1 MLISTI
7 FASISAYHGNAS
19 AQVTT
24 NTTSTNDN
32 LNQYEWSQFQGD
44 SSFTRFSA
52 GPAPDTSATLWK
64 ANITGIQPYLAAF
77 DGMIFVGT
85 NTSIVALDKET
96 GNVVWETAIPMNRTW
111 PIAYKID
118 DSHMVVESSC
128 LDPKTGNILWTSASF
143 CADTGIFSANVY
155 SPEEKMFYTKVDSYI
170 EAWDFSDPSAPPTM
184 VWKTY
189 VPGGGR
195 TGIGT
200 TYGDGMV
207 FPGSF
212 ENHQM
217 TLDAKTGAVVW
228 DTLTKGPMIFDGAY
242 SDGRFFRGGTDDN
255 TLYCF
260 NATNG
265 QILWSYTPDTDG
277 YFTTGPAVG
286 YGMVYEMNKDGYL
299 YAINIDTGALVWRY
313 KGPDETLLWP
323 GMPAVADGKVYV
335 TTGEAAEYGGQVGVS
350 EFACLNAYTGEPIW
364 KLPIEALAPRESV
377 AIAYGNLYIIPGTVT
392 TSVDSI
398 SGNEYSRINQ
408 VWAIGSSSIPV
419 SSWPMWRADPTH
431 SSTALVG
438 PSNLSLTWNFTTNG
452 SVISSPSVA
461 NGIVYVGSQDKN
473 IYAIGAYSG
482 NLIWKFTTQDAI
494 ESSPAI
500 ANGKVYTGGDDGY
513 VYCLDAYTGAFI
525 WKTFVNGDLP
535 YTYGSFVLKSSPVVS
550 GGKVYIGSLDGY
562 LYALDANNG
571 GIVWRVKTDGQ
582 IESSPAVAD
591 GAVYFTAEE
600 PTAGALYKLDA
611 NSGALIWKQQLPY
624 EYQFTGGTEMLGS
637 PSVAD
642 GMVFA
647 SSDLRSYYGIDA
659 ATGDFVWN
667 FTDPDAMEFI
677 ASSPIYVNGDLFII
691 DKFNIACLNS
701 TNGHTIWSFY
711 TGDELYISP
720 SYADGKI
727 YIVTSERHIYILD
740 ATNNGTKIATA
751 TTPSSSWSSPTIAN
765 GRLYVGNN
773 DWNVYCFSNYVT
785 NQTSSTP
792 SNNVTSGTISVAV
805 IAAIVAVVIV
815 ATAALGYAVRKRAKK

>member
-1 MLISTI
+1 
-7 FASISAYHGNAS
+7 
-19 AQVTT
+19 
-24 NTTSTNDN
+24 
-32 LNQYEWSQFQGD
+32 
-44 SSFTRFSA
+44 
-52 GPAPDTSATLWK
+52 
-64 ANITGIQPYLAAF
+64 
-77 DGMIFVGT
+77 
-85 NTSIVALDKET
+85 
-96 GNVVWETAIPMNRTW
+96 
-111 PIAYKID
+111 
-118 DSHMVVESSC
+118 
-128 LDPKTGNILWTSASF
+128 
-143 CADTGIFSANVY
+143 
-155 SPEEKMFYTKVDSYI
+155 
-170 EAWDFSDPSAPPTM
+170 
-184 VWKTY
+184 
-189 VPGGGR
+189 
-195 TGIGT
+195 
-200 TYGDGMV
+200 
-207 FPGSF
+207 
-212 ENHQM
+212 
-217 TLDAKTGAVVW
+217 
-228 DTLTKGPMIFDGAY
+228 
-242 SDGRFFRGGTDDN
+242 
-255 TLYCF
+255 
-260 NATNG
+260 
-265 QILWSYTPDTDG
+265 
-277 YFTTGPAVG
+277 
-286 YGMVYEMNKDGYL
+286 
-299 YAINIDTGALVWRY
+299 
-313 KGPDETLLWP
+313 
-323 GMPAVADGKVYV
+323 
-335 TTGEAAEYGGQVGVS
+335 
-350 EFACLNAYTGEPIW
+350 
-364 KLPIEALAPRESV
+364 
-377 AIAYGNLYIIPGTVT
+377 
-392 TSVDSI
+392 
-398 SGNEYSRINQ
+398 
-408 VWAIGSSSIPV
+408 
-419 SSWPMWRADPTH
+419 
-431 SSTALVG
+431 
-438 PSNLSLTWNFTTNG
+438 
-452 SVISSPSVA
+452 
-461 NGIVYVGSQDKN
+461 
-473 IYAIGAYSG
+473 
-482 NLIWKFTTQDAI
+482 
-494 ESSPAI
+494 
-500 ANGKVYTGGDDGY
+500 
-513 VYCLDAYTGAFI
+513 
-525 WKTFVNGDLP
+525 
-535 YTYGSFVLKSSPVVS
+535 VLKSSPVVS

-691 DKFNIACLNS
+691 DKFNIACLNA

-805 IAAIVAVVIV
+805 IAAIAAVVII
-815 ATAALGYAVRKRAKK
+815 ATAALGYVIRKRAKK